1 MSTNPV
7 EQPTTK
13 RDRILWWIALLV
25 SFSALAALHP
35 ELNP

>member
-1 MSTNPV
+1 MSCSPV

-25 SFSALAALHP
+25 SFGALAALHH
-35 ELNP
+35 ELNL